1 MKKRVILHIVMYGVL
16 VVTTLFLSTMYLFS
30 LSVNARMEQ
39 IIYKQNDV
47 YKLSLDIE
55 NLLSEMH
62 DSRVRGDNDYDYKS
76 ALEKYKQLSVDSDAK
91 MAEIKTM
98 VNELE
103 LSENN

>member
-1 MKKRVILHIVMYGVL
+1 MYGVL
-16 VVTTLFLSTMYLFS
+16 VVTILFLSAMYSFS
-30 LSVNARMEQ
+30 LSISTRMEQ

-47 YKLSLDIE
+47 YRLSLDIE

-62 DSRVRGDNDYDYKS
+62 DSRVKGNDDYDYES

-98 VNELE
+98 VKDLE
-103 LSENN
+103 LSEGN